1 MNHTSK
7 QEMQA
12 SPVSHSKARRSLI
25 SVPTIFNP
33 AGRVRKVIHMREEE
47 RESQKRSTVYN
58 TLCAYFSLYA
68 TS

>member
-25 SVPTIFNP
+25 SVPAIFNP

-47 RESQKRSTVYN
+47 REEST
-58 TLCAYFSLYA
+58 CAHYSKEVNCL
-68 TS
+68 

>member
-12 SPVSHSKARRSLI
+12 SPVSHSKARISLI
-25 SVPTIFNP
+25 SVPAIFNP

-47 RESQKRSTVYN
+47 REEST
-58 TLCAYFSLYA
+58 CAHYSKEVSCL
-68 TS
+68 